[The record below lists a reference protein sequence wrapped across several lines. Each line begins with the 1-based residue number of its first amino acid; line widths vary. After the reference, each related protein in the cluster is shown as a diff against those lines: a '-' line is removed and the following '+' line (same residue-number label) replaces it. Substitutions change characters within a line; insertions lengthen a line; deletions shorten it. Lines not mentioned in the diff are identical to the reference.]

1 MRKEGWYCVEI
12 KEEEERINEIEEE
25 LPQTFKLFIRLAEI
39 AKEGGVIDELKGSRE
54 KVKKKGVDCATNT
67 ESTSTVQE
75 HLLKEG
81 SNATKLKEVS
91 HYD

>member
-1 MRKEGWYCVEI
+1 MHKR
-12 KEEEERINEIEEE
+12 E
-25 LPQTFKLFIRLAEI
+25 LPGWCHILDELTSEI
-39 AKEGGVIDELKGSRE
+39 AKESSFVDELKGSRE

-67 ESTSTVQE
+67 ESTPAVQE

-91 HYD
+91 IYD